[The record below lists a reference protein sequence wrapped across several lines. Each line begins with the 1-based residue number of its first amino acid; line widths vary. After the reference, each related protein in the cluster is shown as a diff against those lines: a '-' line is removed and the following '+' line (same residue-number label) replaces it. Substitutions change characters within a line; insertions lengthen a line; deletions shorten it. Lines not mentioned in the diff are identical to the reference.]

1 MMAKI
6 IEQYNIFKSALLRW
20 LTYVI
25 LAVGPVFL
33 VMAKEMTRDSRAQMD
48 WFDWLV
54 FIVSVVILP
63 TASVTRAFIDKTMSN
78 IDSKSKN

>member
-1 MMAKI
+1 MAKI

-54 FIVSVVILP
+54 FIVSVG
-63 TASVTRAFIDKTMSN
+63 N
-78 IDSKSKN
+78 ITNRVCYPRLYRQNNVKY

>member
-1 MMAKI
+1 MAKI

-25 LAVGPVFL
+25 LAIGPVFL
-33 VMAKEMTRDSRAQMD
+33 VMAKEMTKSSRAQMD

-78 IDSKSKN
+78 IDTKSKN